1 MYIVHVTS
9 ALTSFQYLQGNN
21 LLNIAE
27 RNYIFWS
34 PCPHVCRRHTFFI
47 SQILRTTSNDH
58 QRITNSPPPFCSA
71 HVDRDIKAKNQA
83 LPSLYLKVS
92 SFDRLEMIEM
102 SIQYSLEE
110 LPHPLLRCQKPALI
124 ISSQSIS
131 HLLQPQT
138 PACLQCPPTLPEL
151 NTIIISLDQ
160 NPLFVS
166 ASLAPLTPLAKWP
179 K

>member
-110 LPHPLLRCQKPALI
+110 PPPPQVSKTSTDHHLKAFPTFCCLKLMLVFNA
-124 ISSQSIS
+124 SQ
-131 HLLQPQT
+131 
-138 PACLQCPPTLPEL
+138 
-151 NTIIISLDQ
+151 
-160 NPLFVS
+160 LFQS
-166 ASLAPLTPLAKWP
+166 
-179 K
+179 